1 MVAMMRSSLILLGAS
16 CIGHGASTEELSL
29 QARVKELEE
38 MMKSRQDIIQNQNDE
53 VRRLEGLIDKKRGL
67 QAANTTAAVATT
79 TAAPIPAQTDYSG
92 ALNHIWL
99 VLCGAL
105 VMFMQAGFAMV
116 EAGCCRAKN
125 VQNIL
130 LKNLT
135 DVAVG
140 TLGWWLCGW
149 SFAYSGPYK
158 DDGYRTNKFMGYEEF
173 LGHHFLTTDDDGN
186 QIPTDKMLAWF
197 FQWAFCS
204 AAATIVSGGVA
215 ERVNFP
221 GYCIYS
227 LAMSCWIYPIVVS
240 WTWGYGWL
248 ADMNA
253 VGYMDF
259 AGSGIVHMS
268 GGVGALVGAAV
279 AGSRN
284 GRWETPELFQ
294 AHSLP
299 LVVLGTFILWF
310 GWYGFNCGSTLGLAD
325 ASTGMMAAHVA
336 MNTTIAG
343 ATGGLTVFCLRLAL
357 TGGLYDI
364 GGFCNGILAGL
375 VSITAGCGNT
385 ECGWAFIIA
394 LLGGIIYQVASS
406 GMQKMKIDDPIDAFA
421 VHGAA
426 GAWGTLAAAIFDWG
440 SGDGFYHGW
449 SGFSCATNDQ
459 GGCAT
464 GMLSKG
470 IAANL
475 AEVLSI
481 ATWVAGWSLIV
492 FAPLR
497 FSGMLRASDDVQQE
511 GMDVKKHSP
520 SKAYAFGPATPQ
532 APKAYEAPAE
542 VPPAEA
548 PSAPLSAPAAEA
560 KEA

>member
-1 MVAMMRSSLILLGAS
+1 MRSVFLVSAIAAGLPAAFALDEAAALREQI
-16 CIGHGASTEELSL
+16 
-29 QARVKELEE
+29 QELEKAMSSQRDFLKHQDDE
-38 MMKSRQDIIQNQNDE
+38 MDQLNAAIAK
-53 VRRLEGLIDKKRGL
+53 RRL
-67 QAANTTAAVATT
+67 QAATT
-79 TAAPIPAQTDYSG
+79 TTTTIYVVPAQTDYSG

-99 VLCGAL
+99 VICGAL

-135 DVAVG
+135 DVVVG
-140 TLGWWLCGW
+140 TMGWWLCGW
-149 SFAYSGPYK
+149 SFAYSGPMK
-158 DDGYRTNKFMGYEEF
+158 DGLKENKFMGYEEF
-173 LGHHFLTTDDDGN
+173 LGHHFLTVDDDGN
-186 QIPTDKMLAWF
+186 QQPTDKMLNWF

-227 LAMSCWIYPIVVS
+227 LAMSAWIYPIVVS

-248 ADMNA
+248 ADFNT

-268 GGVGALVGAAV
+268 GGVGAFVGAAI
-279 AGSRN
+279 AGPRN
-284 GRWETPELFQ
+284 GRWEQPELFIS
-294 AHSLP
+294 HSLP
-299 LVVLGTFILWF
+299 LVVLGTFILFF

-325 ASTGMMAAHVA
+325 AATGMWAAQVA

-343 ATGGLTVFCLRLAL
+343 STGGLTVFCIRLVM

-375 VSITAGCGNT
+375 VSITAGCGNV
-385 ECGWAFIIA
+385 ECGMAFVIA
-394 LLGGIIYQVASS
+394 LLGGIIYQLASS
-406 GMQKMKIDDPIDAFA
+406 LMQKLRLDDPIDAFA
-421 VHGAA
+421 VHGAC
-426 GAWGTLAAAIFDWG
+426 GAWGTLAAAFFDWG
-440 SGDGFYHGW
+440 AGDGFYHGW
-449 SGFSCATNDQ
+449 SGFTCHTNEA

-464 GMLSKG
+464 GMLNKG
-470 IAANL
+470 IGANI

-481 ATWVAGWSLIV
+481 TAWVGGWSAIV

-497 FSGMLRASDDVQQE
+497 VSGLLRAKDYVQEE
-511 GMDVKKHSP
+511 GMDTVKHSP
-520 SKAYAFGPATPQ
+520 SKAYSFGSAPAREHSPSKSY
-532 APKAYEAPAE
+532 AAAAEPEAPATT
-542 VPPAEA
+542 A
-548 PSAPLSAPAAEA
+548 
-560 KEA
+560 